1 MKREGE
7 ITMELLEEMPLA
19 AENMPQELAEKAP
32 QRTSRGRKK
41 REKTAAPADGTSLQS
56 ECRLQNESRL
66 IFPSLSANEGYA
78 RACAAAFCAQ
88 CDPTATELSDIK
100 CAVSEA
106 VTNAIVHGYRDT
118 VGEITMTL
126 RLTSDR
132 VVKIEIRD
140 KGCGMEDV
148 EKAKTP
154 LYTTDP
160 AGERSGMGFT
170 VMESFMDTLRVLSTP
185 GRGTKVTMTKKLAYI
200 PRTRR

>member
-1 MKREGE
+1 M
-7 ITMELLEEMPLA
+7 TDMLEETI
-19 AENMPQELAEKAP
+19 QEELTTEEPPK
-32 QRTSRGRKK
+32 TGRGRKS
-41 REKTAAPADGTSLQS
+41 RDESPEEGS
-56 ECRLQNESRL
+56 RIQNECRL

-106 VTNAIVHGYRDT
+106 VTNAIVHGYRDS

-126 RLTSDR
+126 RLSGDR
-132 VVKIEIRD
+132 VVKIEVRD

-154 LYTTDP
+154 LFTTDP

-185 GRGTKVTMTKKLAYI
+185 GKGTKVTMTKKLSYI
-200 PRTRR
+200 PRNRR